1 MVSLDGLDDLPDIAE
16 QLRPGSRDKLAHWVD
31 LVKPKGGGATPP
43 IPLRINKG
51 KLMLMGVVSIGSI
64 PPLKL

>member
-1 MVSLDGLDDLPDIAE
+1 
-16 QLRPGSRDKLAHWVD
+16 
-31 LVKPKGGGATPP
+31 VKPKGGGATPP